1 MSLINLIEFKTLGD
15 DRGSL
20 ISLEQNKNIPFEIKR
35 IYYIFGTKEN
45 VSRGFHAHKKL
56 KQLAVCVKGSCRFVM
71 DNGTQKEEIILDS
84 PDKGLVIDTMQW
96 HEMHDFSEDCII
108 IVLASDFYD
117 ESDYIRNYDDFM
129 VANKNVYS
137 SIK

>member
-15 DRGSL
+15 ERGSL

-56 KQLAVCVKGSCRFVM
+56 RQLAVCVRGSCRFVM
-71 DNGTQKEEIILDS
+71 DNGSQKEEIILDS

-108 IVLASDFYD
+108 IVLANDYYD
-117 ESDYIRNYDDFM
+117 ESDYIRNYENFRSF
-129 VANKNVYS
+129 V
-137 SIK
+137 

>member
-56 KQLAVCVKGSCRFVM
+56 RQLAVCVRGSCRFVM

-84 PDKGLVIDTMQW
+84 PDKGLVIDAMQW

-108 IVLASDFYD
+108 IVLANDYYD
-117 ESDYIRNYDDFM
+117 ESDYIRNYENFRSF
-129 VANKNVYS
+129 V
-137 SIK
+137 